1 MWNRALG
8 LLLLSAVVASAGIEH
23 TILNGVSVGRVRA
36 WVGPETIEGL
46 AAERLSGIAES
57 RLAEAGIPVDGGEA
71 ALTLAAN
78 AYGDAGTCFVSVE
91 GRLTEPA
98 RLERNGM
105 SVGASSWHR
114 GATVIA
120 GKGECAEHTV
130 RAVEKL
136 LADFVESYRAMNP
149 ERASGR

>member
-1 MWNRALG
+1 MWTRACG
-8 LLLLSAVVASAGIEH
+8 LILLSAVAASAGIEH

-36 WVGPETIEGL
+36 WVGPERIAGL
-46 AAERLSGIAES
+46 TAERLNGIAES
-57 RLAEAGIPVDGGEA
+57 RLAEAGIAVGDGEA
-71 ALTLAAN
+71 ALTLAAS
-78 AYGDAGTCFVSVE
+78 AYGNSGSCFVSVE

-105 SVGASSWHR
+105 SVAAASWHR

-120 GKGECAEHTV
+120 SKEECAEHTV
-130 RAVEKL
+130 GAVEKV

-149 ERASGR
+149 GRASER